1 MLEDGK
7 TSHNHRLGK
16 LLCCQKTVCRFSGI
30 SIKILKPLS
39 TKIGEHLKIYME
51 MQKNLDNKMTVN
63 KNSTARGIIISDLK
77 SFCNKNKMMLA
88 ET

>member
-7 TSHNHRLGK
+7 TSHNHRLEYLIFGK
-16 LLCCQKTVCRFSGI
+16 LLYCQKTICRFSGI

-51 MQKNLDNKMTVN
+51 MQKTLDNKLTVN
-63 KNSTARGIIISDLK
+63 KQTKKKYCQRHHHI
-77 SFCNKNKMMLA
+77 
-88 ET
+88 